1 MKKRVST
8 ILKMEINYQLRN
20 YKTVSALIPD
30 QNILP
35 KTFIHILNK
44 VRTWHLRSTISFRY
58 PLAITGCMQ

>member
-1 MKKRVST
+1 MKKQVLT
-8 ILKMEINYQLRN
+8 ILKMEINYQLKY
-20 YKTVSALIPD
+20 YKTVSALVPN

-44 VRTWHLRSTISFRY
+44 VRTWHLGSTISFRY